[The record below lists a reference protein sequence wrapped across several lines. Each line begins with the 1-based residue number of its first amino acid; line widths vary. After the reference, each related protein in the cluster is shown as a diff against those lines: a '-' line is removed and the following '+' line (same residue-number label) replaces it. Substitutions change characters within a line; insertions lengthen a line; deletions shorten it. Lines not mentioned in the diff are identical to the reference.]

1 MAVDVT
7 QLAASLRLTDGT
19 EAPTEPI
26 LSILTRLLGVSE
38 AFVELRA
45 SSAPQA
51 TKDEAVVSM
60 ASYMYERPKA
70 APETRYAGA
79 WRNSGA
85 AFIIAPWVVQRLGD
99 ATGESLPP
107 SSGGGLSD
115 AERAR
120 LLPDNAADGQV
131 AVYQDA
137 SGRWVAE
144 DLPAGQGGTED
155 AVARAAAAAA
165 AAQDVVDHDSAGD
178 SHEDIRNA
186 IEGRVTQDDVES
198 TAQRLID
205 SAGHATNVEIGV
217 ARDAIQRNADDLTT
231 HEGTPHGGGNGG
243 GADQTARDAAAA
255 AQATADGAQTDI
267 DDHEANHPTNGGGGT
282 PATPTPPA
290 VLVDGAAYAA
300 HGDVTAAGWRDYD
313 FVQLFY
319 AVGGTTYMTP
329 PVNTIQLIGLTP
341 LLFSMSRNV
350 AWTLAISTT
359 DDDVINVLQSTQG
372 NTVPAPSATSTMT
385 VIAWRS

>member
-19 EAPTEPI
+19 AAPTEPI

-45 SSAPQA
+45 SGAPQA
-51 TKDEAVVSM
+51 TKDEAVISM
-60 ASYMYERPKA
+60 SSYLYDRPKA
-70 APETRYAGA
+70 AAETRYADA
-79 WRNSGA
+79 WRFSGA
-85 AFIIAPWVVQRLGD
+85 AFIVAPWVVQRLGD
-99 ATGESLPP
+99 AGMKSATVADLG
-107 SSGGGLSD
+107 GGGLSD
-115 AERAR
+115 EERAR
-120 LLPDNAADGQV
+120 LLPDSATDGQV

-144 DLPAGQGGTED
+144 DIPAGQGGTED
-155 AVARAAAAAA
+155 LVARAAAAA
-165 AAQDVVDHDSAGD
+165 AAQDVVTHDSATD
-178 SHEDIRNA
+178 SHEDIRES
-186 IEGRVTQDDVES
+186 IEGRVTQDVVEE
-198 TAQRLID
+198 TAQRLIN
-205 SAGHATNVEIGV
+205 SAGHASNVDLGRAGDRIDTN
-217 ARDAIQRNADDLTT
+217 RDNLTT

-319 AVGGTTYMTP
+319 AVGGNTYVTP
-329 PVNTIQLIGLTP
+329 PVNTVQLIGLSP
-341 LLFSMSRNV
+341 LAARPR
-350 AWTLAISTT
+350 I
-359 DDDVINVLQSTQG
+359 I
-372 NTVPAPSATSTMT
+372 
-385 VIAWRS
+385 

>member
-7 QLAASLRLTDGT
+7 QLAASLRLTEGT

-60 ASYMYERPKA
+60 ASYMYDRPKA
-70 APETRYAGA
+70 APETRYADA
-79 WRNSGA
+79 WRNNGA
-85 AFIIAPWVVQRLGD
+85 AFIVAPWVVRRLGD
-99 ATGESLPP
+99 ASGEALPP

-115 AERAR
+115 EERAR

-131 AVYQDA
+131 AIYRSA
-137 SGRWVAE
+137 GGLWVAK
-144 DLPAGQGGTED
+144 DISAGGGGTED
-155 AVARAAAAAA
+155 LVARAAAAAA
-165 AAQDVVDHDSAGD
+165 AQDVIDHDSAGD
-178 SHEDIRNA
+178 SHEDIRDA
-186 IEGRVTQDDVES
+186 IEGRVTQGDVET

-205 SAGHATNVEIGV
+205 SAGHATNVDLGV
-217 ARDAIQRNADDLTT
+217 ARDGIQRNADNLTT
-231 HEGTPHGGGNGG
+231 HEGTPHGGGNGE
-243 GADQTARDAAAA
+243 T
-255 AQATADGAQTDI
+255 
-267 DDHEANHPTNGGGGT
+267 PT
-282 PATPTPPA
+282 PTPTPPA
-290 VLVDGAAYAA
+290 VLVDAVVYSA

-319 AVGGTTYMTP
+319 AVGGNTYITP
-329 PVNTIQLIGLTP
+329 PVNTVQLIGLSP
-341 LLFSMSRNV
+341 LVFGMSRNV

-359 DDDVINVLQSTQG
+359 DDDVINVLQSSQG
-372 NTVPAPSATSTMT
+372 NTVPAPTATSTMT
-385 VIAWRS
+385 VIAWRAG

>member
-7 QLAASLRLTDGT
+7 QLAPSLRLTEGT

-60 ASYMYERPKA
+60 ASYMYDRPKA
-70 APETRYAGA
+70 APETRYADV
-79 WRNSGA
+79 WRFSGA
-85 AFIIAPWVVQRLGD
+85 AFIVAPWVVQRLGD
-99 ATGESLPP
+99 ASGEALPP
-107 SSGGGLSD
+107 SGSGGLSD

-120 LLPDNAADGQV
+120 LLPDNVADGQV

-137 SGRWVAE
+137 SGLWVAE
-144 DLPAGQGGTED
+144 DIPAGQGGTED

-165 AAQDVVDHDSAGD
+165 QDVIDHNAAGD
-178 SHEDIRNA
+178 AHADIRDA

-205 SAGHATNVEIGV
+205 SVGHATNVELGV
-217 ARDAIQRNADDLTT
+217 ARDAIQRNADDLAA

-319 AVGGTTYMTP
+319 AVGG
-329 PVNTIQLIGLTP
+329 N
-341 LLFSMSRNV
+341 
-350 AWTLAISTT
+350 
-359 DDDVINVLQSTQG
+359 
-372 NTVPAPSATSTMT
+372 
-385 VIAWRS
+385 

>member
-7 QLAASLRLTDGT
+7 QLAASLRITEGT
-19 EAPTEPI
+19 EAPTEPQ

-38 AFVELRA
+38 AFLELRA
-45 SSAPQA
+45 PGCPPAPR
-51 TKDEAVVSM
+51 DEAVVSM
-60 ASYMYERPKA
+60 ASYMYDRPKA
-70 APETRYAGA
+70 AAETRYADA

-85 AFIIAPWVVQRLGD
+85 AFIVAPWVVQRLGD
-99 ATGESLPP
+99 ATGEALPP

-120 LLPDNAADGQV
+120 LLPDDAADGQV

-144 DLPAGQGGTED
+144 DIPAGQGGTDD

-165 AAQDVVDHDSAGD
+165 AQDVVTHDSAGD
-178 SHEDIRNA
+178 AHDDIRNA

-198 TAQRLID
+198 TAQRLIN
-205 SAGHATNVEIGV
+205 SAGHASNVDLGRAGERIDTN
-217 ARDAIQRNADDLTT
+217 RDNLTT

-243 GADQTARDAAAA
+243 T
-255 AQATADGAQTDI
+255 
-267 DDHEANHPTNGGGGT
+267 PT
-282 PATPTPPA
+282 PATPTPPT
-290 VLVDGAAYAA
+290 VLVDAAAYAA

-319 AVGGTTYMTP
+319 AVGGNTYQTP
-329 PVNTIQLIGLTP
+329 PVNTVQLIGLSP
-341 LLFSMSRNV
+341 LVFGMSRNV

-372 NTVPAPSATSTMT
+372 NTVPAPSGTSTMT
-385 VIAWRS
+385 VIAWRAG

>member
-7 QLAASLRLTDGT
+7 QLAASLRLTEGT

-60 ASYMYERPKA
+60 ASYMYDRPKA
-70 APETRYAGA
+70 AAETRYADA

-85 AFIIAPWVVQRLGD
+85 AFVIAPWVVQRLGD
-99 ATGESLPP
+99 ATGEALPP

-137 SGRWVAE
+137 SGLWVAE
-144 DLPAGQGGTED
+144 DIPAGQGGTED
-155 AVARAAAAAA
+155 VVARAAAAA
-165 AAQDVVDHDSAGD
+165 AAQDVVTHDSAGD
-178 SHEDIRNA
+178 AHADIRA
-186 IEGRVTQDDVES
+186 SVEE
-198 TAQRLID
+198 TAQRLINA
-205 SAGHATNVEIGV
+205 AGHATNVDLGRAGDRIDEN
-217 ARDAIQRNADDLTT
+217 RDNLTD
-231 HEGTPHGGGNGG
+231 HEATPHGGGNGG
-243 GADQTARDAAAA
+243 T
-255 AQATADGAQTDI
+255 
-267 DDHEANHPTNGGGGT
+267 PT

-290 VLVDGAAYAA
+290 VLVDAVVYSA

-319 AVGGTTYMTP
+319 AVGGNTYITP
-329 PVNTIQLIGLTP
+329 PMNTVQLIGLSP
-341 LLFSMSRNV
+341 LLFGMSRNV

-359 DDDVINVLQSTQG
+359 DDDVINVTQAVGG
-372 NTVPAPSATSTMT
+372 NTVPAPTATSTIT